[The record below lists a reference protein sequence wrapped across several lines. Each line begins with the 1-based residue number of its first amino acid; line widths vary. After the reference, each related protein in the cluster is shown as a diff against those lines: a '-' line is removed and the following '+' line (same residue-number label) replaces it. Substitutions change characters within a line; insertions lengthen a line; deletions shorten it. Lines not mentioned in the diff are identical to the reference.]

1 MLLILY
7 VINFSLTISFLDEV
21 EKESHPSSVPNP
33 TTPCTTSCSGTIVV
47 KNIPDGVK
55 DWVLELYLQNL
66 TGVSCQKSHM
76 KGAMAVVEMKEKIG
90 KNRESY
96 EVFI

>member
-1 MLLILY
+1 MY
-7 VINFSLTISFLDEV
+7 VINFSLTISSPDEV
-21 EKESHPSSVPNP
+21 EKESHPSSVP
-33 TTPCTTSCSGTIVV
+33 TTLCTTSSSGTIVV

-55 DWVLELYLQNL
+55 DWVLGFYLHNL
-66 TGVSCQKSHM
+66 TGVPCQKIQM